1 MILEPTCGDPM
12 TKPKINL
19 LRTGTHTRRKT
30 LFTTIAL
37 SLVLAALPIRLT
49 CADEPTTEQSA
60 AEVKAASTESS
71 TPPTDPAPVK
81 KTAAPVPPLA
91 PEKFRDVDDAAKLLI
106 WLVVSCGLG
115 LLVLLCVIVLG
126 AKRMRRLTQSKS
138 LKSKY
143 DELEFLRLKH
153 RREADGFPAPD
164 EPKTEIR

>member
-1 MILEPTCGDPM
+1 MILEPTCGDVM
-12 TKPKINL
+12 AKRIQLALFSL
-19 LRTGTHTRRKT
+19 LV
-30 LFTTIAL
+30 AL
-37 SLVLAALPIRLT
+37 SVCPMEAVNADQALS
-49 CADEPTTEQSA
+49 EKPTDSQSA
-60 AEVKAASTESS
+60 DTPDAKASDAGSTER
-71 TPPTDPAPVK
+71 TAEPEPIKKPTATV
-81 KTAAPVPPLA
+81 VPLA
-91 PEKFRDVDDAAKLLI
+91 PEKYRDVDDAAKLLI

-153 RREADGFPAPD
+153 RREADGLPAPD

>member
-1 MILEPTCGDPM
+1 MILEPTCGDVM
-12 TKPKINL
+12 AKRIQLALFSL
-19 LRTGTHTRRKT
+19 LV
-30 LFTTIAL
+30 AL
-37 SLVLAALPIRLT
+37 SVSPKEAVN
-49 CADEPTTEQSA
+49 ADQAFSEKPTDSQSA
-60 AEVKAASTESS
+60 DTPDAKASDAGSAERTAEHE
-71 TPPTDPAPVK
+71 PVK
-81 KTAAPVPPLA
+81 KTTASVVPLA
-91 PEKFRDVDDAAKLLI
+91 PEKYRDVDDAAKLLI

-153 RREADGFPAPD
+153 RREADGLPAPD

>member
-1 MILEPTCGDPM
+1 MILEPTCGDVM
-12 TKPKINL
+12 AKKIQVALFSL
-19 LRTGTHTRRKT
+19 LV
-30 LFTTIAL
+30 AL
-37 SLVLAALPIRLT
+37 SVCPMEAVNADQALSER
-49 CADEPTTEQSA
+49 PTDSQSA
-60 AEVKAASTESS
+60 DTPDAKASDAESAGRTADPELVKK
-71 TPPTDPAPVK
+71 PTAPV
-81 KTAAPVPPLA
+81 VPLA
-91 PEKFRDVDDAAKLLI
+91 PEKYRDVDDAAKLLI

-153 RREADGFPAPD
+153 RREADGLPAPV

>member
-1 MILEPTCGDPM
+1 MILEPTCGDVM
-12 TKPKINL
+12 AKRIQLALFSL
-19 LRTGTHTRRKT
+19 LV
-30 LFTTIAL
+30 AL
-37 SLVLAALPIRLT
+37 SVSPKEAVN
-49 CADEPTTEQSA
+49 ADQAFSEKPTDSQSA
-60 AEVKAASTESS
+60 DTPDAKASDAGSTER
-71 TPPTDPAPVK
+71 TAEPEPIKKPTATV
-81 KTAAPVPPLA
+81 APLA
-91 PEKFRDVDDAAKLLI
+91 PEKYRDVDDAAKLLI

-153 RREADGFPAPD
+153 RREADGLPAPD